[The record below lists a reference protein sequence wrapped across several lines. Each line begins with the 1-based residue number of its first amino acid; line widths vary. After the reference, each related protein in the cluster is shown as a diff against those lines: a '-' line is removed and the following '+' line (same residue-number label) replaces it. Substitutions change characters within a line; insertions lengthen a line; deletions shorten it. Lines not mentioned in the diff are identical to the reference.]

1 MQSDYMSWR
10 IEKMNNNRTVGI
22 GFIGLLQIAFI
33 VLKLCKVIEW
43 SWWFVFAPIW
53 SEIIIL
59 IILATIM
66 VYIKRKRERN
76 G

>member
-1 MQSDYMSWR
+1 MD
-10 IEKMNNNRTVGI
+10 NNRTVGI

-53 SEIIIL
+53 GEIIIL